1 MKGKLSSPVL
11 RGLSGRKAARLPGE
25 APPLVST
32 IRAARSKVGP
42 EILAMLADL
51 ASFEG
56 AAHAPRLDP
65 AALARDVF
73 GPNPTLNI
81 LIAEQASGK
90 FRQIDGFVS
99 YFRNYSN
106 WEGKPGIH
114 LSDLWVPPAV
124 RGHRG
129 IGSALLRHVHSQ
141 NEGKRID
148 VFVVRDN
155 EARLFYERLGF
166 KEQTEWCLYR
176 GRSE

>member
-1 MKGKLSSPVL
+1 
-11 RGLSGRKAARLPGE
+11 
-25 APPLVST
+25 
-32 IRAARSKVGP
+32 
-42 EILAMLADL
+42 MLADL

-56 AAHAPRLDP
+56 AAHAPRLDA

-73 GPNPTLNI
+73 GLNPTLNI
-81 LIAEQASGK
+81 LIAEQASGNQ

-99 YFRNYSN
+99 YFRNYSS

-114 LSDLWVPPAV
+114 ISDLWVSPAV
-124 RGHRG
+124 RGQG
-129 IGSALLRHVHSQ
+129 IGSALLRHVQSQ

-176 GRSE
+176 VEANE

>member
-1 MKGKLSSPVL
+1 MG
-11 RGLSGRKAARLPGE
+11 PGDASAFSE
-25 APPLVST
+25 APPLMST
-32 IRAARSKVGP
+32 IRAARPGDGP
-42 EILAMLADL
+42 AILAMLADL

-56 AAHAPRLDP
+56 ATHAPRLDA
-65 AALARDVF
+65 AALAGDAF

-81 LIAEQASGK
+81 LIAEQASGNQ

-99 YFRNYSN
+99 YFRNYSS

-114 LSDLWVPPAV
+114 ISDLWVSPAV
-124 RGHRG
+124 RGQG
-129 IGSALLRHVHSQ
+129 VGSALLREVLSQ

-155 EARLFYERLGF
+155 KARLFYERLGF

-176 GRSE
+176 VEANE